1 MEATKQC
8 TKCKQVKPLDD
19 FHAKCD
25 SKDGKTSR
33 CKTCTSEANKAKYDP
48 KINSVKCK
56 AYRDSHKEEL
66 SAKYK
71 TFYQEHREELIAKN
85 KKYNQE
91 HKEQKRAYYQEY
103 NKKHPRPYVK
113 PDPMVKRKWCRNSS
127 DRLWK
132 KAIEFFGPCACCGE
146 DRREFMSVDHIKGN
160 GGYHR
165 SKEGWKGGGK
175 AILQA
180 LRKAGWPEEAKQEYR
195 LLCFNCNFA
204 IGHHGY
210 CPHHPEI
217 KYPNQCFKEEK
228 YVGPK

>member
-1 MEATKQC
+1 METKVC
-8 TKCKQVKPLDD
+8 TRCHSEKPLAE
-19 FHAKCD
+19 FHKKHD
-25 SKDGKTSR
+25 NKDGRTTQ
-33 CKTCTSEANKAKYDP
+33 CKACRRELDREKYDP
-48 KINSVKCK
+48 EKNSIQCK

-66 SAKYK
+66 SEKYK
-71 TFYQEHREELIAKN
+71 TYYKEHRKELIAKN
-85 KKYNQE
+85 KKYNE
-91 HKEQKRAYYQEY
+91 DHREQKKAYHKEY
-103 NKKHPRPYVK
+103 NKTHHRPYIK
-113 PDPMVKRKWCRNSS
+113 KDPLLRRKWSRASS

-146 DRREFMSVDHIKGN
+146 STREFMSVDHIKGN

-175 AILQA
+175 AILIG
-180 LRKAGWPEEAKQEYR
+180 LRKAGWPEDAKKEYR

-228 YVGPK
+228 YNGDS